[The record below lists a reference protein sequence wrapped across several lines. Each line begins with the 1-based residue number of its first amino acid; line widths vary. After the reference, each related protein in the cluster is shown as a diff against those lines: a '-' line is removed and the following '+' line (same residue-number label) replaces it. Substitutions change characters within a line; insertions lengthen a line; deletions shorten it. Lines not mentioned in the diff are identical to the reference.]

1 MTDNPDS
8 PPPPATSFEP
18 ALDNQISPELRRA
31 IAQDPVLNTLSRA
44 VQQQCLGDAR
54 GVYDEQQLLAQNY
67 AISELIQLAESQH
80 GNNLTNAAL
89 DVGTTSCMNALAG
102 NNGSSRSR

>member
-1 MTDNPDS
+1 MSDQPTT
-8 PPPPATSFEP
+8 PPPPASYEP
-18 ALDNQISPELRRA
+18 ASEPAISPEIRHA
-31 IAQDPVLNTLSRA
+31 ISQDPVLNTLSRA

-54 GVYDEQQLLAQNY
+54 GTYNEQQLLVQNH

-89 DVGTTSCMNALAG
+89 DVGTTSCMNTLAG
-102 NNGSSRSR
+102 HNGTSRSR